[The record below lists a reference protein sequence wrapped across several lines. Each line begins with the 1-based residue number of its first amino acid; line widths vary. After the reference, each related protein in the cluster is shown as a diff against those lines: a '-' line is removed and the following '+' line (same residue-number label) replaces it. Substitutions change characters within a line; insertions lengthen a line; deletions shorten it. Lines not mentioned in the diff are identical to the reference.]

1 MISLCVIYLFMYFD
15 NPYFFLIFL
24 ILIDTTM
31 QALKILIMLRT
42 EPFMN
47 AVSLQNN
54 VMQFLYIHR
63 KKNDEHA
70 HIKA

>member
-1 MISLCVIYLFMYFD
+1 
-15 NPYFFLIFL
+15 
-24 ILIDTTM
+24 M
-31 QALKILIMLRT
+31 QALKILIT

-54 VMQFLYIHR
+54 VMQFLYIHT